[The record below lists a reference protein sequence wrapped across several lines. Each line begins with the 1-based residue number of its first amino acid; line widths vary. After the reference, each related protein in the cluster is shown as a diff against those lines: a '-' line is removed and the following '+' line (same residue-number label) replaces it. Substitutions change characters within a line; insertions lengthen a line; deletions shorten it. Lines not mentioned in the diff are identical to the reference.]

1 MPNKKFFI
9 FGKKSTKMR
18 LKFTFFGLLGFP
30 LPFLFQRLVEL
41 DGSVG
46 VNRYL
51 FTHSHTL
58 YKNFG

>member
-30 LPFLFQRLVEL
+30 QPLLFHWLIKL

-46 VNRYL
+46 ANRYL
-51 FTHSHTL
+51 FTQSHIL
-58 YKNFG
+58 YRDFG